1 MRLLIDNNLSYKLCT
16 SLQEYFP
23 GSNHVRS
30 LLTPDADDLA
40 IWNFAKDNNYIIIT
54 KDNDFNERSLLEGCP
69 PKVIHLLCG
78 NRTTAFIEQLILK
91 NADKLLHFSSASTDC
106 LLKFY

>member
-1 MRLLIDNNLSYKLCT
+1 MY
-16 SLQEYFP
+16 
-23 GSNHVRS
+23 VV

-78 NRTTAFIEQLILK
+78 NKSTMQIKDLISLHTKHIQQFISL
-91 NADKLLHFSSASTDC
+91 SSGC
-106 LLKFY
+106 LLKIY